1 MGKQKY
7 QNFTT
12 SDFYCTKCG
21 KKGIPIARKV
31 GHEREAGHLKKLYCL
46 YCKQEWNHVECKMF
60 SHYNHDDFIKEYTYN
75 NFDNNGN
82 RKIPY
87 GELKGLINNGKI

>member
-7 QNFTT
+7 QNFTI

-21 KKGIPIARKV
+21 KKGIPIARKL

-46 YCKQEWNHVECKMF
+46 YCKQEWDHAECKPF
-60 SHYNHDDFIKEYTYN
+60 SHYTHEDFLIEFNYN
-75 NFDNNGN
+75 NFDETGI

-87 GELKGLINNGKI
+87 RQLKGLINNGKI

>member
-1 MGKQKY
+1 
-7 QNFTT
+7 
-12 SDFYCTKCG
+12 
-21 KKGIPIARKV
+21 
-31 GHEREAGHLKKLYCL
+31 
-46 YCKQEWNHVECKMF
+46 MF
-60 SHYNHDDFIKEYTYN
+60 SHYNHVDFIKEYTYN